1 MKILKELPKSL
12 YSQSYFSMNF
22 QHPKRVA
29 GGRRRLG
36 KTHGHRIC
44 EVRGEINT
52 DICRKLEMMKANSV
66 SSRIVKVQFLFLIY
80 SLCTAHSSSAPH
92 TKPATLGE
100 GQLTQ
105 KLEAGWTCA
114 NFSREEAFFLKRK
127 KDISFSSFSCQ
138 WIYHFLQR
146 DCPGTLCKMILHYFI
161 THFSDKFPYNTY

>member
-22 QHPKRVA
+22 QHPKIVA

-127 KDISFSSFSCQ
+127 KFEPEVLEER
-138 WIYHFLQR
+138 W
-146 DCPGTLCKMILHYFI
+146 
-161 THFSDKFPYNTY
+161 